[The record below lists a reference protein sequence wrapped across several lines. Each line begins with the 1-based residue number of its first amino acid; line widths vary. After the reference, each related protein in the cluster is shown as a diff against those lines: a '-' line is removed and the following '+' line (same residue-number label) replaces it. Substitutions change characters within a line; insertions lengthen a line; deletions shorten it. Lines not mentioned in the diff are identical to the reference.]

1 MEQFL
6 ISKNQTFD
14 FNMAESSTIMGLVGA
29 FIAIA
34 IMLSIGIQILGN
46 VQNGTPCS
54 TMPGFNS
61 TGSTS
66 GTGPF
71 GSAPGTGAAAGNPV
85 STFKYSSWALQCLS
99 NNSSQQSAYT
109 LLGVIL
115 IVVAAVAILFVV
127 RLL

>member
-1 MEQFL
+1 
-6 ISKNQTFD
+6 
-14 FNMAESSTIMGLVGA
+14 MGLVGA

-46 VQNGTPCS
+46 VQTGTNCA
-54 TMPGFNS
+54 TLPGNAGTHQTTS
-61 TGSTS
+61 NATG
-66 GTGPF
+66 
-71 GSAPGTGAAAGNPV
+71 
-85 STFKYSSWALQCLS
+85 WALQCLTQ
-99 NNSSQQSAYT
+99 NTNAQNAYT

>member
-1 MEQFL
+1 
-6 ISKNQTFD
+6 
-14 FNMAESSTIMGLVGA
+14 MGLVGA

-46 VQNGTPCS
+46 VQNGTPCNS
-54 TMPGFNS
+54 LPGFNS
-61 TGSTS
+61 TGGTN

-71 GSAPGTGAAAGNPV
+71 GSFPAAAGDKHYSAVTN
-85 STFKYSSWALQCLS
+85 FKYSQWSLQCLT
-99 NNSSQQSAYT
+99 NGTSQQSAYT

>member
-1 MEQFL
+1 
-6 ISKNQTFD
+6 
-14 FNMAESSTIMGLVGA
+14 MAETSTIMGLVGA

-46 VQNGTPCS
+46 VQNGTPCNS
-54 TMPGFNS
+54 LPGFNS
-61 TGSTS
+61 TGRSDGS
-66 GTGPF
+66 GPF
-71 GSAPGTGAAAGNPV
+71 GSFPNAINSPASN
-85 STFKYSSWALQCLS
+85 FKYSQWSLQCLT
-99 NNSSQQSAYT
+99 NGTSQQSAYT

>member
-1 MEQFL
+1 
-6 ISKNQTFD
+6 
-14 FNMAESSTIMGLVGA
+14 MAETSTIMGLVGA

-46 VQNGTPCS
+46 VQNGTPCN
-54 TMPGFNS
+54 TLPGFNS
-61 TGSTS
+61 SGLTTGV
-66 GTGPF
+66 GPF
-71 GSAPGTGAAAGNPV
+71 GSYPGATGTLPAGD
-85 STFKYSSWALQCLS
+85 FKYSQWSLQCLT
-99 NNSSQQSAYT
+99 NGTSQQSAYT

>member
-1 MEQFL
+1 
-6 ISKNQTFD
+6 
-14 FNMAESSTIMGLVGA
+14 MAESSTIMVLVGA

-46 VQNGTPCS
+46 VQNGTPCTS
-54 TMPGFNS
+54 LPGYNS
-61 TGSTS
+61 SGKTD

-71 GSAPGTGAAAGNPV
+71 GSYPGTSSEGGAGN
-85 STFKYSSWALQCLS
+85 FKYSQWSLQCLT
-99 NNSSQQSAYT
+99 NGTSQQSAYT

>member
-1 MEQFL
+1 
-6 ISKNQTFD
+6 
-14 FNMAESSTIMGLVGA
+14 MAESSTIMGLVGA

-46 VQNGTPCS
+46 VQTGTNCN
-54 TMPGFNS
+54 TLPGFNS
-61 TGSTS
+61 SGLTNGTGQFGSYPSSGIHAFTS
-66 GTGPF
+66 GQ
-71 GSAPGTGAAAGNPV
+71 
-85 STFKYSSWALQCLS
+85 FKYSGWSLQCLT
-99 NNSSQQSAYT
+99 NNGSQQSAYT

>member
-1 MEQFL
+1 
-6 ISKNQTFD
+6 
-14 FNMAESSTIMGLVGA
+14 MAESSTIMGLVGA

-46 VQNGTPCS
+46 VQNGTPC
-54 TMPGFNS
+54 TTLPGFNT
-61 TGSTS
+61 TGLVS
-66 GTGPF
+66 GSGPF
-71 GSAPGTGAAAGNPV
+71 GYYPASSGTYPAND
-85 STFKYSSWALQCLS
+85 FKYSGWSLQCLT
-99 NNSSQQSAYT
+99 NGTSQQSAYT

>member
-1 MEQFL
+1 
-6 ISKNQTFD
+6 
-14 FNMAESSTIMGLVGA
+14 MAESSTIMGLVGA

-34 IMLSIGIQILGN
+34 IMLSIGVQILGN
-46 VQNGTPCS
+46 VQQGTNCNS
-54 TMPGFNS
+54 LPGFNS
-61 TGSTS
+61 TGLKS

-71 GSAPGTGAAAGNPV
+71 GSFPGTAAQGSATN
-85 STFKYSSWALQCLS
+85 FKYSGWSLQCLTQ
-99 NNSSQQSAYT
+99 NTSQQNAYT

>member
-1 MEQFL
+1 
-6 ISKNQTFD
+6 
-14 FNMAESSTIMGLVGA
+14 MAESSTIMGLVGA

-46 VQNGTPCS
+46 VQSGTPC
-54 TMPGFNS
+54 TTLPGFNS
-61 TGSTS
+61 SGLTN
-66 GTGPF
+66 GTGLF
-71 GSAPGTGAAAGNPV
+71 GSAPGTGNKAAFPA
-85 STFKYSSWALQCLS
+85 SDFKYSSWSLQCLTS
-99 NNSSQQSAYT
+99 NNSQQSAYT

>member
-1 MEQFL
+1 
-6 ISKNQTFD
+6 
-14 FNMAESSTIMGLVGA
+14 MAESSTIMGLVGA

-34 IMLSIGIQILGN
+34 IMLSIGVQILGN
-46 VQNGTPCS
+46 VQQGTNCNS
-54 TMPGFNS
+54 LPGFNS
-61 TGSTS
+61 TGQTN

-71 GSAPGTGAAAGNPV
+71 GSAPGTGHGN
-85 STFKYSSWALQCLS
+85 SALASGYKFSGWSLQCLTQ
-99 NNSSQQSAYT
+99 NSSQQNAYT

>member
-1 MEQFL
+1 
-6 ISKNQTFD
+6 
-14 FNMAESSTIMGLVGA
+14 MGLVGA

-46 VQNGTPCS
+46 VQSGTPCN
-54 TMPGFNS
+54 TLPGFNTTGLKNG
-61 TGSTS
+61 TGS
-66 GTGPF
+66 F
-71 GSAPGTGAAAGNPV
+71 GSFPINTGKMNGEPAND
-85 STFKYSSWALQCLS
+85 FQYSSWALQCLTQ
-99 NNSSQQSAYT
+99 NNSQQSAYT